1 MIIPKIYNSKFL
13 NFTITKY
20 FCRFAKKNNFFNFQ
34 MFINKIL
41 HPIYNDS
48 IIDIS
53 PYFIINKENYYKGY
67 SNINKNFADT
77 IMSISDKDPK
87 MILIND
93 IDLAFVPSFLLTD
106 IGKYKFLKGKQTDN
120 INNNKNIGASNICF
134 IIGGNFPDYN
144 VLALLEAN
152 KDIY

>member
-1 MIIPKIYNSKFL
+1 
-13 NFTITKY
+13 
-20 FCRFAKKNNFFNFQ
+20 

-77 IMSISDKDPK
+77 IMFISDKDPK

-93 IDLAFVPSFLLTD
+93 IDLAFVPIFYWLISEN
-106 IGKYKFLKGKQTDN
+106 INFLKENRQ
-120 INNNKNIGASNICF
+120 
-134 IIGGNFPDYN
+134 IILIIIKISERVIY
-144 VLALLEAN
+144 ALLLEV
-152 KDIY
+152 IFLIIMF

>member
-1 MIIPKIYNSKFL
+1 
-13 NFTITKY
+13 
-20 FCRFAKKNNFFNFQ
+20 

-53 PYFIINKENYYKGY
+53 LYFIINKENYYKGY

-77 IMSISDKDPK
+77 IMFISDKDPK

-93 IDLAFVPSFLLTD
+93 IDLAFVPIF
-106 IGKYKFLKGKQTDN
+106 Y
-120 INNNKNIGASNICF
+120 
-134 IIGGNFPDYN
+134 
-144 VLALLEAN
+144 
-152 KDIY
+152 